1 MQVSVVDT
9 VTRLWAGQPTN
20 RDAIPG
26 IGNIF
31 ISFAES
37 SVRHWSSQGVKRP
50 GFEANHLVTK
60 LGIFYL

>member
-1 MQVSVVDT
+1 MQDRVVGT

-37 SVRHWSSQGVKRP
+37 AFRHWSSLGVKRP
-50 GFEANHLVTK
+50 GREASHLVTK
-60 LGIFYL
+60 LRIFDL